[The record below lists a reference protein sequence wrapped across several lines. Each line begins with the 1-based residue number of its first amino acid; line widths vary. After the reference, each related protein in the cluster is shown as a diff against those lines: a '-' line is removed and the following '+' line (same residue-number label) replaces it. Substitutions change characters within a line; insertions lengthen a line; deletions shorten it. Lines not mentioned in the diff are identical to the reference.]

1 MPEKKHKLSVIIP
14 VYNEES
20 TLGTLLEKVVSSP
33 PGIPMEIII
42 VNDGS
47 TDGSG
52 KKIREFL
59 EKHPGKGEELSF
71 RYLEKPNG
79 GKGSALKEGIAAS
92 TGSIVIIQDADL
104 EYDPADYVKCI
115 RPILEGKSKV
125 VYGSREAENRNRFYS
140 APSFYLGGLILS
152 FWIDLLY
159 NAVLTDEPT
168 CYKTFDGD
176 LIRSLKAE
184 GNHFEWE
191 VEVTCKLL
199 RLGFTIEEVPISYS
213 PRKLDGGKK
222 IRAKDGFQGLWT
234 ALKWRFLS
242 LKEEK
247 KALSESPAAGELVS
261 YGKTRAKAVKGV
273 WILLALAL
281 ILRLAY
287 ALPGMETARRT
298 PGLED
303 RIYQRY
309 SDPVRKHFCN
319 YSPQAKK
326 LDIVTIRK
334 APLYGYFLALFRHAG
349 MHRMLFAELAGL
361 LLSVLAVYIVYAGAS
376 ALCGW
381 KAGLW
386 AAGLYALS
394 PLLVAAAFPGRTDWG
409 LPLFLFFLTLQ
420 FCFLLRFLK
429 TALQPDLFCMAAS
442 GALAALTDDWGNAF
456 WSIPVILLIL
466 LYGKFTARRRLE
478 YILLLLLTTFLLLFP
493 ALFRNRQFCGAWR
506 IDGKR
511 SERLFLSAM
520 LLSLKTD
527 RANFDAN
534 FRKTVKDVWAKSLV
548 DSPGKTP
555 DAGTYFARRDAE
567 MIRIILR
574 HPVQFGKLLFNRNVL
589 VPIHQD
595 LFRKQAEYYASLTE
609 KAFLPGVTILAYAVW
624 LLTLLGISWFVLL
637 DPFRS
642 RGYALLLLFAVGGF
656 YLLNPAPAA
665 SVKDQIILLPFLT
678 MCAGCGLAFFFESA
692 RRIRAEKE
700 TARKGKQVK
709 A

>member
-20 TLGTLLEKVVSSP
+20 TVGTLLEKVASAS

-47 TDGSG
+47 TDASG
-52 KKIREFL
+52 RKIREFL
-59 EKHPGKGEELSF
+59 EKHPGRGDLLSF

-92 TGSIVIIQDADL
+92 TGSVVIIQDADL

-159 NAVLTDEPT
+159 NGVLTDELT

-176 LIRSLKAE
+176 LIRSLKVE
-184 GNHFEWE
+184 GDHFEWE

-199 RLGFTIEEVPISYS
+199 RLGFSIEEVPISYS
-213 PRKLDGGKK
+213 PRKPEGGKK

-234 ALKWRFLS
+234 ALKWRFLP
-242 LKEEK
+242 LREEK
-247 KALSESPAAGELVS
+247 KALAESPTAQELAVF
-261 YGKTRAKAVKGV
+261 GKVHAKAVRGV
-273 WILLALAL
+273 WILLGLAL
-281 ILRLAY
+281 LLRLAY

-319 YSPQAKK
+319 YSPQERK

-334 APLYGYFLALFRHAG
+334 APLYRYFLALFRHAG
-349 MHRMLFAELAGL
+349 THRMLLAELAGL
-361 LLSVLAVYIVYAGAS
+361 LLSVLGVYVVYAGAS
-376 ALCGW
+376 AVCGW

-386 AAGLYALS
+386 AASLYALS
-394 PLLVAAAFPGRTDWG
+394 PLLIAAAFPGRLHWSF
-409 LPLFLFFLTLQ
+409 PLLLFFLTLQ
-420 FCFLLRFLK
+420 FCFLLRFFR

-442 GALAALTDDWGNAF
+442 GALAALTDSVNAF
-456 WSIPVILLIL
+456 WSLPAALLIL
-466 LYGKFTARRRLE
+466 LYGKFTARRKLE
-478 YILLLLLTTFLLLFP
+478 YILLLLLVTFLLFFP
-493 ALFRNRQFCGAWR
+493 ALVRNRQFCGAWR

-511 SERLFLSAM
+511 SERLFLNAM

-527 RANFDAN
+527 RNNFDAN
-534 FRKTVKDVWAKSLV
+534 FRKTVKETWAKSLV

-574 HPVQFGKLLFNRNVL
+574 HPLEYGKLLFNKNVL
-589 VPIHQD
+589 IPVQQE
-595 LFRKQAEYYASLTE
+595 LFRKQAEYYSPLTE
-609 KAFLPGVTILAYAVW
+609 KALLPAVTVLAYAVW
-624 LLTLLGISWFVLL
+624 LLTLLGVSWFVLL
-637 DPFRS
+637 APFRN
-642 RGYALLLLFAVGGF
+642 RGFALLLLLVTGGF
-656 YLLNPAPAA
+656 HLLHPAA
-665 SVKDQIILLPFLT
+665 SASLRDQIRVLPFFM

-692 RRIRAEKE
+692 RRIREEREA
-700 TARKGKQVK
+700 GKNGK
-709 A
+709 